1 MLHLLKTQL
10 EPTNQNDYTL
20 PPLLLKPEQQT
31 IILEP
36 ALMAYLDKLSGKY
49 LSRCGNTQLCNKK
62 L

>member
-10 EPTNQNDYTL
+10 EPTTQNDYTL
-20 PPLLLKPEQQT
+20 PALLLKPEQQT

-36 ALMAYLDKLSGKY
+36 ALMAYLDKLSGKH
-49 LSRCGNTQLCNKK
+49 LSRCGNAQLCNKK